1 MMVDQKKNLSFIDH
15 LAIVVDN
22 ISKSVGYYCL
32 HFNCK
37 VKYQD
42 SSWALLSFSN
52 INLALV
58 TKDEHPN
65 HFAIV
70 NEKINENKDIQF
82 HRDGIGYLYI
92 QDPDSN
98 YIELIDRKS

>member
-1 MMVDQKKNLSFIDH
+1 MDHKKPLSFIDH

-22 ISKSVGYYCL
+22 ISKAVGYYCL

-70 NEKINENKDIQF
+70 DKKINKNKD
-82 HRDGIGYLYI
+82 I

>member
-1 MMVDQKKNLSFIDH
+1 MYKRQ
-15 LAIVVDN
+15 
-22 ISKSVGYYCL
+22 
-32 HFNCK
+32 
-37 VKYQD
+37 
-42 SSWALLSFSN
+42 
-52 INLALV
+52 LV
-58 TKDEHPN
+58 TKNEHPN

-70 NEKINENKDIQF
+70 DKEINENKDIQF

>member
-1 MMVDQKKNLSFIDH
+1 MDQKKPLSFIDH

-42 SSWALLSFSN
+42 SSWALLLFSN

-70 NEKINENKDIQF
+70 DKKT
-82 HRDGIGYLYI
+82 
-92 QDPDSN
+92 
-98 YIELIDRKS
+98 DRR

>member
-1 MMVDQKKNLSFIDH
+1 MQQNFKNLSFIDH
-15 LAIVVDN
+15 IAIIVDN
-22 ISKSVGYYCL
+22 ISSSVEYYYQR
-32 HFNCK
+32 FNCK
-37 VKYQD
+37 VKHQD
-42 SSWALLSFSN
+42 SSWALLEFLN

-58 TKDEHPN
+58 TKNEHPN

-70 NEKINENKDIQF
+70 DKEINENKDIQF

>member
-1 MMVDQKKNLSFIDH
+1 MDHKKPLSFIDH

-22 ISKSVGYYCL
+22 ISKAVGYYCL

-70 NEKINENKDIQF
+70 DKKINKNKDIQF

-92 QDPDSN
+92 QYPDSN
-98 YIELIDRKS
+98 YIDLIDRKS

>member
-1 MMVDQKKNLSFIDH
+1 MTEKKNLSFIDH

-22 ISKSVGYYCL
+22 ISKSVEYYCL

-92 QDPDSN
+92 QDPDLS
-98 YIELIDRKS
+98 LIHI

>member
-1 MMVDQKKNLSFIDH
+1 MTEKKNLSFIDH

-42 SSWALLSFSN
+42 SSWALLLFAN

-65 HFAIV
+65 HFAV
-70 NEKINENKDIQF
+70 VDEKINENKDIQF

>member
-1 MMVDQKKNLSFIDH
+1 MDHKKPLSFIDH

-22 ISKSVGYYCL
+22 ISKAVGYYCL

-58 TKDEHPN
+58 TKDEHLN

-70 NEKINENKDIQF
+70 DKKINKNKDIQF

-92 QDPDSN
+92 HDPDSN

>member
-1 MMVDQKKNLSFIDH
+1 MDHKKPLSFIDH

-22 ISKSVGYYCL
+22 ISKAVGYYCL

-70 NEKINENKDIQF
+70 DKKINKNKDIQF

-98 YIELIDRKS
+98 YIELKDRKS

>member
-1 MMVDQKKNLSFIDH
+1 MTEKKNLSFIDH

-32 HFNCK
+32 LFNCK

-82 HRDGIGYLYI
+82 HRD
-92 QDPDSN
+92 
-98 YIELIDRKS
+98 

>member
-1 MMVDQKKNLSFIDH
+1 MDQKKPLSFIDH

-22 ISKSVGYYCL
+22 ISKAVGYYCL

-65 HFAIV
+65 HFAPVDKII
-70 NEKINENKDIQF
+70 NKIEK
-82 HRDGIGYLYI
+82 
-92 QDPDSN
+92 
-98 YIELIDRKS
+98 